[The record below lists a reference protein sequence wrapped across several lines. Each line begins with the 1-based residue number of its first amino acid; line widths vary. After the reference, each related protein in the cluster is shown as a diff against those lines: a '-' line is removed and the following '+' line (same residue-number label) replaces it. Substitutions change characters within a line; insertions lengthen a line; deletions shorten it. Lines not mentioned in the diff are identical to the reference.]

1 MFITIG
7 KGIQMG
13 KVTLRGLVPENSP
26 IYEQP
31 LTVGARLTTPSQ
43 KNTVKSVY
51 GLDLQNLPFDP
62 AAQAVKESL
71 LEENKNTP

>member
-1 MFITIG
+1 
-7 KGIQMG
+7 MG

-31 LTVGARLTTPSQ
+31 LMVGARLTTTSQ
-43 KNTVKSVY
+43 NNMARNMD